1 MRSHQYRKEALVR
14 DIHCHILPGV
24 DDGARDL
31 DESLA
36 MLEAA
41 KQAGVT
47 SIVCTPHCRDPYFDF
62 DAMWDAFNQ
71 LAPRSP
77 IPMRM
82 GFEVNIRKLRELGM
96 DWAPYLCFQ
105 DSKTLLLELS
115 THATKRDFEE
125 YEREIYEL
133 QGMGLDVIIAHP
145 ERYKAIQ
152 EDTSI
157 AERLV
162 SCGCVLQASSD
173 FIRGG
178 RMGKERK
185 PAQRLFEAGLYT
197 YIASDAHCVE
207 HYEAFSEAVYKFGHM
222 LRTE

>member
-1 MRSHQYRKEALVR
+1 ML
-14 DIHCHILPGV
+14 DLHCHILPGV
-24 DDGARDL
+24 DDGASCL
-31 DESLA
+31 GESVR
-36 MLEAA
+36 MIHAA
-41 KQAGVT
+41 YKAGIT
-47 SIVCTPHCRDPYFDF
+47 EIVCTPHCRDPYFDF

-82 GFEVNIRKLRELGM
+82 GFEVNIRK
-96 DWAPYLCFQ
+96 
-105 DSKTLLLELS
+105 LLELS

-162 SCGCVLQASSD
+162 SCGCVLQASAD

-197 YIASDAHCVE
+197 DIARDAHCVE
-207 HYEAFSEAVYKFGHM
+207 HY
-222 LRTE
+222 

>member
-1 MRSHQYRKEALVR
+1 MRSTSWPRVR
-14 DIHCHILPGV
+14 P
-24 DDGARDL
+24 
-31 DESLA
+31 
-36 MLEAA
+36 
-41 KQAGVT
+41 
-47 SIVCTPHCRDPYFDF
+47 
-62 DAMWDAFNQ
+62 
-71 LAPRSP
+71 SP
-77 IPMRM
+77 CAWASR
-82 GFEVNIRKLRELGM
+82 VNIRKLRELGM

-162 SCGCVLQASSD
+162 SCGCVLQASAD

>member
-1 MRSHQYRKEALVR
+1 ML
-14 DIHCHILPGV
+14 DLHCHILPGV
-24 DDGARDL
+24 DDGASCL
-31 DESLA
+31 GESVR
-36 MLEAA
+36 MLHAA
-41 KQAGVT
+41 YKAGIT
-47 SIVCTPHCRDPYFDF
+47 EIVCTPHCRDPYFDF
-62 DAMWDAFNQ
+62 DAMWDAFDQ

-77 IPMRM
+77 IPLRM

-96 DWAPYLCFQ
+96 NWAPCLCFQ
-105 DSKTLLLELS
+105 DSKVLLLELS
-115 THATKRDFEE
+115 THATKRDFED

-133 QGMGLDVIIAHP
+133 QGMGIDVIVAHP

-152 EDTSI
+152 EDISI

-162 SCGCVLQASSD
+162 SCGCVLQASAD

-185 PAQRLFEAGLYT
+185 PAQRLLEAGLYT
-197 YIASDAHCVE
+197 YISSDAHCVE
-207 HYEAFSEAVYKFGHM
+207 HYEAFSEAVYKFGHL

>member
-1 MRSHQYRKEALVR
+1 ML
-14 DIHCHILPGV
+14 DLHCHILPGV
-24 DDGARDL
+24 DDGASCL
-31 DESLA
+31 GESVR
-36 MLEAA
+36 MIHAA
-41 KQAGVT
+41 YKAGIT
-47 SIVCTPHCRDPYFDF
+47 EIVCTPHCRDPYFDF

-157 AERLV
+157 A
-162 SCGCVLQASSD
+162 
-173 FIRGG
+173 
-178 RMGKERK
+178 
-185 PAQRLFEAGLYT
+185 
-197 YIASDAHCVE
+197 
-207 HYEAFSEAVYKFGHM
+207 
-222 LRTE
+222 

>member
-1 MRSHQYRKEALVR
+1 
-14 DIHCHILPGV
+14 
-24 DDGARDL
+24 
-31 DESLA
+31 
-36 MLEAA
+36 
-41 KQAGVT
+41 
-47 SIVCTPHCRDPYFDF
+47 
-62 DAMWDAFNQ
+62 
-71 LAPRSP
+71 
-77 IPMRM
+77 
-82 GFEVNIRKLRELGM
+82 
-96 DWAPYLCFQ
+96 
-105 DSKTLLLELS
+105 
-115 THATKRDFEE
+115 
-125 YEREIYEL
+125 
-133 QGMGLDVIIAHP
+133 MGLNVIIAHP

>member
-1 MRSHQYRKEALVR
+1 M
-14 DIHCHILPGV
+14 
-24 DDGARDL
+24 
-31 DESLA
+31 
-36 MLEAA
+36 
-41 KQAGVT
+41 
-47 SIVCTPHCRDPYFDF
+47 
-62 DAMWDAFNQ
+62 
-71 LAPRSP
+71 
-77 IPMRM
+77 
-82 GFEVNIRKLRELGM
+82 
-96 DWAPYLCFQ
+96 
-105 DSKTLLLELS
+105 
-115 THATKRDFEE
+115 
-125 YEREIYEL
+125 
-133 QGMGLDVIIAHP
+133 IIAHP

-185 PAQRLFEAGLYT
+185 PAQRLFAAGLYT